1 MERIILEVDGAIA
14 RAWRNTPPSKR
25 IDYEEKINAVL
36 RDLKEA
42 EFDRLLDEAGRI
54 AAANGLTEDKL
65 NALLSEEN

>member
-14 RAWRNTPPSKR
+14 RAWRNIPPSRR

-54 AAANGLTEDKL
+54 AAGNGLTEDKL
-65 NALLSEEN
+65 NALLSEED